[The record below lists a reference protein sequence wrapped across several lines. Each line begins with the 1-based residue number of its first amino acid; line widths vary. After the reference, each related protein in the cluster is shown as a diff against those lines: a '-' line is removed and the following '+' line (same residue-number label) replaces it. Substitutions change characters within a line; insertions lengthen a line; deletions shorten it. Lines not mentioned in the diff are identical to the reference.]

1 MNKPNKT
8 EAEKKLVKF
17 RNQLTKLLIK
27 YPEIRLAGDRDG
39 DVLGY
44 IHDGLNWQ
52 QIYMPTS
59 ITQELTAVKQ
69 H

>member
-1 MNKPNKT
+1 MNKPKKT
-8 EAEKKLVKF
+8 EAEKKLIKF
-17 RNQLTKLLIK
+17 RNQLHNLLIK
-27 YPEIRLAGDRDG
+27 YPEIRLAGDQDG

-52 QIYMPTS
+52 QIYMPTAG
-59 ITQELTAVKQ
+59 TQELIVK